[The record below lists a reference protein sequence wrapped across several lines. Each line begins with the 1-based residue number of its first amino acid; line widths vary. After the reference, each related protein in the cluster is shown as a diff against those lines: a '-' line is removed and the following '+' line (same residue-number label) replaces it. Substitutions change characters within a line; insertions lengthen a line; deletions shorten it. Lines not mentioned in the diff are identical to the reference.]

1 MTRKTIGTARYGLI
15 FHDGQTLII
24 YAVALVQALSWS
36 AEKPRRVLVFE
47 RDRATYIDNDT
58 LDKCWIKSHH

>member
-1 MTRKTIGTARYGLI
+1 MQRKTIGMARYGLI
-15 FHDGQTLII
+15 FHDGQTTTI
-24 YAVALVQALSWS
+24 YAVALIQALSLS

-47 RDRATYIDNDT
+47 RDRAICIDNDT